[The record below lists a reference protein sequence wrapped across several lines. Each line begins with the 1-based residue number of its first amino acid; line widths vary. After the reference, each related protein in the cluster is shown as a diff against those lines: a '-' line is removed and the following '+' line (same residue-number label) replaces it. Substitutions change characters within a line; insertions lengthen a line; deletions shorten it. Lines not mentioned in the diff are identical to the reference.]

1 MEAYRQWM
9 LFVLVPNGAKTAKYP
24 CNIAGHVVSAHDQT
38 HWVDAPTARAAAL
51 LLGDNYGT
59 AFVFTERDPFWFIDI
74 DNCYVNGAW
83 SPLAQRICQ
92 QFAGAAVE
100 VSQSG
105 TGLHLFGTGICPAHG
120 CRNVALGLELYT
132 SGRFVALTGTHAAGD
147 AGSDHSMALAALVAE
162 YLPVGAG
169 GHTGA
174 FELSSGPVPEWR
186 GPTDDADL
194 LRRALQSGGAAAV
207 FGQRATFTQL
217 WNCDTEALR
226 VAFPDP
232 SRLYDASGA
241 DAALIAHLSFWTGKD
256 GARIDRLMR
265 QSKLVR
271 EKWDREDYL
280 PRSICEVLARPGGVL
295 TDKLPEPPPGP
306 AAVGIEAPAPVRK
319 AGNTFLGVDDQI
331 GHFKGCVWVHSMNR
345 VLTPGGYLE
354 KPDQFRVTHGGYTFM
369 MDNQNDRTTRDAWE
383 AFTQSQALTVAR
395 ADATCFKPAILPGAI
410 VENAGRTYVNTWW
423 PAKVARTVGDVTPFL
438 EHLRKILPD
447 DRDRKIYL
455 SYMAACV
462 QHVGKKFAWC
472 PVLQGAEG
480 NGKTLFSMCVAE
492 AVGQHY
498 THWIDAAGLAS
509 PFNSFLANK
518 VFLAVEELR
527 VAEHQEE
534 VIRLLYGI
542 ITGGAGMQIQA
553 KGVDQMSMEI
563 CCNLMATS
571 NYKNAIRKTADN
583 ARRFCLLFS
592 AQQSKADI
600 VRDGMGGDYFPRLY
614 DWLKLQGGFAI
625 VSELL
630 HTYPIEPEFDPTRGM
645 HRAPDTTA
653 TAAAIV
659 ESMGSVEQHIA
670 EAVAAGLPGF
680 IGGWVST
687 AMVDR
692 LLEDMHMGAKI
703 SPQRRRQMLVE
714 MGYVLHPGLPDGRCT
729 NPVQPDGRR
738 PQLFIRPGSGLEA
751 IVGAAEIGRK
761 YSMDQLTSVGVRA

>member
-1 MEAYRQWM
+1 
-9 LFVLVPNGAKTAKYP
+9 
-24 CNIAGHVVSAHDQT
+24 
-38 HWVDAPTARAAAL
+38 
-51 LLGDNYGT
+51 
-59 AFVFTERDPFWFIDI
+59 
-74 DNCYVNGAW
+74 
-83 SPLAQRICQ
+83 
-92 QFAGAAVE
+92 
-100 VSQSG
+100 
-105 TGLHLFGTGICPAHG
+105 
-120 CRNVALGLELYT
+120 
-132 SGRFVALTGTHAAGD
+132 
-147 AGSDHSMALAALVAE
+147 
-162 YLPVGAG
+162 
-169 GHTGA
+169 
-174 FELSSGPVPEWR
+174 
-186 GPTDDADL
+186 
-194 LRRALQSGGAAAV
+194 
-207 FGQRATFTQL
+207 
-217 WNCDTEALR
+217 

-241 DAALIAHLSFWTGKD
+241 DAALIAHLSFWTGRD
-256 GARIDRLMR
+256 GVRIDRLMR

-518 VFLAVEELR
+518 VFFGGGGIAGGRASGRSHTPAVR
-527 VAEHQEE
+527 HHHWWCRYADTGQGCRPNEHGNMLQ
-534 VIRLLYGI
+534 L
-542 ITGGAGMQIQA
+542 
-553 KGVDQMSMEI
+553 
-563 CCNLMATS
+563 
-571 NYKNAIRKTADN
+571 
-583 ARRFCLLFS
+583 
-592 AQQSKADI
+592 
-600 VRDGMGGDYFPRLY
+600 DGHI
-614 DWLKLQGGFAI
+614 KLQECDTQDCRQCPA
-625 VSELL
+625 LL
-630 HTYPIEPEFDPTRGM
+630 PAVQRP
-645 HRAPDTTA
+645 A
-653 TAAAIV
+653 
-659 ESMGSVEQHIA
+659 EQ
-670 EAVAAGLPGF
+670 
-680 IGGWVST
+680 
-687 AMVDR
+687 
-692 LLEDMHMGAKI
+692 
-703 SPQRRRQMLVE
+703 
-714 MGYVLHPGLPDGRCT
+714 GRHC
-729 NPVQPDGRR
+729 
-738 PQLFIRPGSGLEA
+738 A
-751 IVGAAEIGRK
+751 
-761 YSMDQLTSVGVRA
+761 